1 VTRVW
6 IQIDL
11 HTDEVRILR
20 TAGAPCAFC
29 GLAVIPPTCRD
40 HGYCSIRRADAPR
53 YPQST
58 GPTTTANE
66 ITINGGESVDG

>member
-1 VTRVW
+1 MARVW

-11 HTDEVRILR
+11 HTDQVHVIR
-20 TAGAPCAFC
+20 TAGAPCVFC

-40 HGYCSIRRADAPR
+40 HGYCSIRRAYEPA

-58 GPTTTANE
+58 GTTTTTNE
-66 ITINGGESVDG
+66 ITINGGELSDD